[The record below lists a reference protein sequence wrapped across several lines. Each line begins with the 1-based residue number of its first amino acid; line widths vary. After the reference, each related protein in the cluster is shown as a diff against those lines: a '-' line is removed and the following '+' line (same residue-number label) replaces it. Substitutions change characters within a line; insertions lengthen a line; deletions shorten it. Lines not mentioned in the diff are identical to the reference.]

1 MSLDTASILGAVQ
14 GHAQALGIFER
25 VLLHEPEDAPGNGV
39 TAAFWAGPGSPIPQL
54 SGLAKT
60 SWRLEVHGRLYLD
73 ALHEPQ
79 DDIDTLLL
87 TALDTLV
94 ADYSGD
100 FELGGLVQ
108 SVDLL
113 GAYGDPLSW
122 TPGYGTHNH
131 KLYRLITITLPL
143 IVVDLYTQGA

>member
-1 MSLDTASILGAVQ
+1 MSLDTVSILGAVQ

-25 VLLHEPEDAPGNGV
+25 VLLHEPEDAPGNGI
-39 TAAFWAGPGSPIPQL
+39 TCAFWAGPGAPVSQR

-60 SWRLEVHGRLYLD
+60 SWRIEVNGRLYLD
-73 ALHEPQ
+73 ATHEPN
-79 DDIDTLLL
+79 DDIDLLL
-87 TALDTLV
+87 LGALDTLV

-100 FELGGLVQ
+100 FELGGLVAL
-108 SVDLL
+108 VDLL

-131 KLYRLITITLPL
+131 KLYRLITIKLPL
-143 IVVDLYTQGA
+143 IVDDLYTQGA